1 MLPLVHVV
9 IEKKI
14 DLPFKLLSCVAWCF
28 YDQLHINYTSNANC
42 LGFNASVTQFT
53 SMVEDPVQ
61 LLNMFKNSAVNL
73 CLIDLPGM
81 TTESV

>member
-1 MLPLVHVV
+1 MHVV

-14 DLPFKLLSCVAWCF
+14 DLPFKLLPCVAWCF
-28 YDQLHINYTSNANC
+28 YDQLHINYTSNANY
-42 LGFNASVTQFT
+42 LGFNASGTQCSF
-53 SMVEDPVQ
+53 MVEDPVQ
-61 LLNMFKNSAVNL
+61 LLNMFKNRSVNF